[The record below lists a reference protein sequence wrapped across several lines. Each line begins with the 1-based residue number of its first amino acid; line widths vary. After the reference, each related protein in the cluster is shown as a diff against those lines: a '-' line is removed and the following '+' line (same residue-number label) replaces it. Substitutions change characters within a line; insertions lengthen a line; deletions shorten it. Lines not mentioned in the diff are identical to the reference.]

1 MTIKTNWRNSER
13 NQGLLPGDSETKE
26 PVRGSAQWRIEN
38 EIPLPQPLWAAYASA
53 SLPGPAQGLLGS
65 WDVSALLHAEPANIS
80 LAPPQFTAEH
90 AVAFLSSLPKS
101 LSETERCTRVQE
113 LLKGL
118 TPDDSTLAVELV
130 GEAAQ
135 QIVTIRQELK
145 ALEESFQ
152 REQSDDE
159 ICIQVLEERLARLRS
174 QMTERK
180 ASAVEEGQAL
190 RTRLDEMM
198 GVIVFFDRYQGYVRQ
213 QNQPPASPEV
223 PAFQRE
229 DGVRKLLRHHGRL
242 INDHGRLAIA

>member
-13 NQGLLPGDSETKE
+13 NRVTLPGDSDSTES
-26 PVRGSAQWRIEN
+26 VRGSAQWRIAT
-38 EIPLPQPLWAAYASA
+38 EIPVPQPLWAAYASA

-65 WDVSALLHAEPANIS
+65 WDVSTLLSSEPANVS

-90 AVAFLSSLPKS
+90 AVAFLSGLPKS
-101 LSETERCTRVQE
+101 LSTTERCTRVQG

-118 TPDDSTLAVELV
+118 TSDDTTLATELV

-135 QIVTIRQELK
+135 QIVTIRQEIK

-152 REQSDDE
+152 RDQSDDE
-159 ICIQVLEERLARLRS
+159 ICIQVLEERLTRLRN
-174 QMTERK
+174 QMIERK
-180 ASAVEEGQAL
+180 ASTDEGSQAL

-198 GVIVFFDRYQGYVRQ
+198 GVIVFFDHYQSYVRQ
-213 QNQPPASPEV
+213 QNQPYVPSEV

-229 DGVRKLLRHHGRL
+229 EGVRKLLKH
-242 INDHGRLAIA
+242 HGRLAIA

>member
-1 MTIKTNWRNSER
+1 MTIKTNWRNRER
-13 NQGLLPGDSETKE
+13 NQGMLPGDSDSIES
-26 PVRGSAQWRIEN
+26 VRVSAQWRVEP

-53 SLPGPAQGLLGS
+53 SLPGPTQGLLGS
-65 WDVSALLHAEPANIS
+65 WDVSALLSSEPADIS

-101 LSETERCTRVQE
+101 LSETERYTHVQE
-113 LLKGL
+113 RLRGL
-118 TPDDSTLAVELV
+118 TSDDTTLAAELV

-135 QIVTIRQELK
+135 QIVTIRREIK

-159 ICIQVLEERLARLRS
+159 ICIQALEERLARLRS
-174 QMTERK
+174 QMTKRK
-180 ASAVEEGQAL
+180 ASAVAESQAL

-213 QNQPPASPEV
+213 QNQPPAPTEV

-229 DGVRKLLRHHGRL
+229 EGVRRRVKHHRRL
-242 INDHGRLAIA
+242 TLA